1 MREITGSN
9 PVLPTMR
16 VTSKDCERQTFRAGG
31 PGGQNQNKRDTGVR
45 FIHHPSGA
53 RGESREART
62 QPENARL
69 AWRRMAESTEFQR
82 WALGAV
88 EAPPEASTER
98 IRTYNLIDRRVTD
111 HRTGDKSSDVEA
123 ILDGDIDKL
132 YQ

>member
-1 MREITGSN
+1 MHI
-9 PVLPTMR
+9 R

-69 AWRRMAESTEFQR
+69 AFRRMSESPEFQR
-82 WALGAV
+82 WAKGAV
-88 EAPPEASTER
+88 LELPEQSKER
-98 IRTYNLIDRRVTD
+98 IRTYNFIDRRVTD
-111 HRTGDKSSDVEA
+111 HRTGHKSSSVEE

-132 YQ
+132 YE